1 MGRERLRI
9 PGAAE
14 LLSGADAGG
23 TTERQRL
30 GAGGHRGSPREGGLN
45 MLQELTERRPDE
57 TSSSQDDDV
66 NDDVKGYTEFK
77 HGMY

>member
-1 MGRERLRI
+1 
-9 PGAAE
+9 
-14 LLSGADAGG
+14 
-23 TTERQRL
+23 
-30 GAGGHRGSPREGGLN
+30 

-66 NDDVKGYTEFK
+66 NDDVKGHTEFK

>member
-1 MGRERLRI
+1 MAPTPGERRNDNAWGR
-9 PGAAE
+9 
-14 LLSGADAGG
+14 GG
-23 TTERQRL
+23 TAAAP
-30 GAGGHRGSPREGGLN
+30 GKGGLN

-66 NDDVKGYTEFK
+66 NDDVNGYTEFK

>member
-1 MGRERLRI
+1 
-9 PGAAE
+9 
-14 LLSGADAGG
+14 
-23 TTERQRL
+23 
-30 GAGGHRGSPREGGLN
+30 
-45 MLQELTERRPDE
+45 MLQELTERRLDE